1 MKCKYCGQEVLDN
14 ENYCK
19 NCGARVE
26 KETFVGEEKVEVV
39 EKQPLKCWSVFANT
53 SRTLGIIT
61 LCIFWIPIF
70 GLFGTLTGVPGIVFG
85 VLGKKAKTEEAL
97 YNAKK
102 GFITSLVGT
111 ILSIVWFISIYIAII
126 VIAIAASTY

>member
-1 MKCKYCGQEVLDN
+1 MKCKYCGQELLEN
-14 ENYCK
+14 ENFCK
-19 NCGARVE
+19 NCGAKVE
-26 KETFVGEEKVEVV
+26 TETFVEKEKVEVQ
-39 EKQPLKCWSVFANT
+39 KHPLKCWNTFANT

-85 VLGKKAKTEEAL
+85 ALGKKANTEEAL

-111 ILSIVWFISIYIAII
+111 ILSIVLFMAIYIAII
-126 VIAIAASTY
+126 IAIASSAY